1 MPLSS
6 FTGLPAIA
14 SGSDATPGLF
24 NSRYSILSQNLD
36 QLNANSSDLSSDFS
50 SVRDVFVNTET
61 FAGADLGAR
70 FNAAVS
76 SLSVSGGG
84 IIIPPGQ
91 YALTTEMSVDSAT
104 SQIAIWAY
112 GAVVT
117 TSGISS
123 ALKISNRNTL
133 TPCTVFGL
141 RINHE
146 GNSTVS
152 YGINVEAARNV
163 QLYDCVVHAD
173 DVAAGYAAV
182 RFGMGDFTDS
192 GDGALWA
199 RLINPLIRI
208 SSGASLPIGV
218 LIEGGS
224 NACTILGGAISN
236 CDEGIRITNISE
248 DTVTSTIPNS
258 TVVDGVAF
266 EQCGWGVR
274 IFSSTSADA
283 VFSGL
288 RCVSNRFESVSTIFS
303 LETITRNP
311 LTPPYFAHNYI
322 TSGSIT
328 TYFYNPNDLRVTTLD
343 NVLTPAIGPMI
354 LSDTQLE
361 IRNETGTNFPIK
373 VVNAGGARGVHVRT
387 ADDAS
392 DIIAIVDDGASDSGV
407 LVSLNTLKF
416 RVAGSDSWLISE
428 SANREILPVVHNT
441 YDIGSFISSVR
452 SLFVGG
458 LHVSGATITVGT
470 SFTPATGTSSGTTGD
485 IVWDSSYVYVCQST
499 DSWSRATLNVF

>member
-6 FTGLPAIA
+6 FTGLPTIA

-24 NSRYSILSQNLD
+24 NARYSILSQNLD
-36 QLNANSSDLSSDFS
+36 QLNANSSDLSSDLS
-50 SVRDVFVNTET
+50 SARDVFVNTET

-182 RFGMGDFTDS
+182 RFGMGDYTDS
-192 GDGALWA
+192 GDGALWV

-208 SSGASLPIGV
+208 SSGDSLPIGV

-224 NACTILGGAISN
+224 NACAILGGAISS
-236 CDEGIRITNISE
+236 CDEGVRITNISE
-248 DTVTSTIPNS
+248 DTVTSTMPNA

-288 RCVSNRFESVSTIFS
+288 RCVNNRFESVSTIFS
-303 LETITRNP
+303 LETITRDS
-311 LTPPYFAHNYI
+311 LTAPYFAQNYI

-328 TYFYNPNDLRVTTLD
+328 TYFHNPNDLRVTTLD
-343 NVLTPAIGPMI
+343 NVLTPDIGPMI

-361 IRNETGTNFPIK
+361 IRNQTGANFPIK
-373 VVNAGGARGVHVRT
+373 VVNPGGSRGMHVRL
-387 ADDAS
+387 ADDSA
-392 DIIAIVDDGASDSGV
+392 DVIAIVDDGNNAGV

-416 RVAGSDSWLISE
+416 RVAGSDSWLIGE
-428 SANREILPVVHNT
+428 SANREILPVAHNT
-441 YDIGSFISSVR
+441 YDIGSFTSSVR

-485 IVWDSSYVYVCQST
+485 IVWDSSYMYVCQST
-499 DSWSRATLNVF
+499 DSWSRATLETF